1 MFFFFF
7 LLDNDATLLL
17 SEPTVFDKLPEAFLH
32 YSVAKIVIYNVSTMQ
47 IQLGMQN
54 VLLH

>member
-7 LLDNDATLLL
+7 SLDNDATLLL